1 MLTSWLSVAR
11 GFTAEHASS
20 SLPPVR
26 SQLREPDPTAEVPV

>member
-1 MLTSWLSVAR
+1 MPVLLAGTRESANNR
-11 GFTAEHASS
+11 GFD